1 MRTERPCRALGRAAL
16 KDPAGLAHV
25 PVLLPSI
32 DNVISPRALTQ
43 DEMDISQRRQPQT
56 VPGALLIVN
65 DVDSDADD
73 ELNRWYQEEHLPNR
87 LAIPGFR
94 RVRRFRAI
102 DGRPTYVALY
112 ECDSVEVLS
121 SNEYRDKVAN
131 PTAST
136 RRILP
141 RFRNV
146 LRAACRQTLSI
157 GGGIGGAAIVVQCKP
172 MAGRNEVARRYLE
185 HEFGPRML
193 REGALVKLS
202 LLETDTAVTGMPS
215 WELTL
220 RDDQENYPHWVLLIE
235 TYDLDKAALALHA
248 TSLEAEVAKTA
259 LLFGTW
265 ARYQLICAVSAQ
277 DVGA

>member
-1 MRTERPCRALGRAAL
+1 
-16 KDPAGLAHV
+16 
-25 PVLLPSI
+25 
-32 DNVISPRALTQ
+32 
-43 DEMDISQRRQPQT
+43 MDISQKRGPQT

-94 RVRRFRAI
+94 RARRFRAI
-102 DGRPTYVALY
+102 DGKPTYVAFY
-112 ECDSVEVLS
+112 ECDSVEVLHC
-121 SNEYRDKVAN
+121 NEYRDKVAN

-193 REGALVKLS
+193 RESGAL
-202 LLETDTAVTGMPS
+202 
-215 WELTL
+215 
-220 RDDQENYPHWVLLIE
+220 RDCRL
-235 TYDLDKAALALHA
+235 AAD
-248 TSLEAEVAKTA
+248 
-259 LLFGTW
+259 
-265 ARYQLICAVSAQ
+265 SAQ
-277 DVGA
+277 DRAGHRRGNIIIITIIITVVIITIITAVIIITARC

>member
-1 MRTERPCRALGRAAL
+1 MQTERGCGSV
-16 KDPAGLAHV
+16 KPATLNASAGPAEC
-25 PVLLPSI
+25 PDLLPHLDHRVSA
-32 DNVISPRALTQ
+32 RELER
-43 DEMDISQRRQPQT
+43 DEMGFLQKLGTET

-65 DVDSDADD
+65 DVDADADD
-73 ELNRWYQEEHLPNR
+73 ELNRWYHEEHLPNR

-94 RVRRFRAI
+94 RARRFRAI
-102 DGRPTYVALY
+102 DGKPTYVAFY

-121 SNEYRDKVAN
+121 CNEYRDKVAN

-141 RFRNV
+141 RFKNV

-172 MAGRNEVARRYLE
+172 MAGRNDVARRYLE

-215 WELTL
+215 WERTL
-220 RDDQENYPHWVLLIE
+220 RNDQENYPHWVLLIE

-265 ARYQLICAVSAQ
+265 ARYQLICVVSARAVSA
-277 DVGA
+277 

>member
-1 MRTERPCRALGRAAL
+1 MRTERSRRAVGLAAF
-16 KDPAGLAHV
+16 KDPAGHPDV

-32 DNVISPRALTQ
+32 DNVNYPCALTQ
-43 DEMDISQRRQPQT
+43 DEMDISQKRGPQT

-112 ECDSVEVLS
+112 ECDSVEVLFCD
-121 SNEYRDKVAN
+121 EYRDKVAN

-215 WELTL
+215 WERTV
-220 RDDQENYPHWVLLIE
+220 RNDQENYPHWVLLIE